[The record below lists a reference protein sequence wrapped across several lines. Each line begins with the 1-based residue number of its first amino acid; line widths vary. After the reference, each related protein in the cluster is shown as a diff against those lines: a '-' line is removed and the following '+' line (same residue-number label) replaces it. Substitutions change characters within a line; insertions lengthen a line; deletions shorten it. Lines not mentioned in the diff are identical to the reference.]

1 MFAEKFGHT
10 SKKRTSIDA
19 SHIPAPVPPAIP
31 MIRGFESVDGMIDA
45 ARAGST
51 IRQLFKEWWLY
62 FKGLRQCFF

>member
-31 MIRGFESVDGMIDA
+31 MIRGFESVEDMI
-45 ARAGST
+45 RCS
-51 IRQLFKEWWLY
+51 
-62 FKGLRQCFF
+62 